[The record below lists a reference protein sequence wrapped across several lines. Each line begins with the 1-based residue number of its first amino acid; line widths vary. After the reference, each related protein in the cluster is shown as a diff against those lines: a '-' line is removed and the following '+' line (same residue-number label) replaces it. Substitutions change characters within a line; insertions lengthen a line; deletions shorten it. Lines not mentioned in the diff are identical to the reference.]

1 MDLFNVVAKLTL
13 DSTEYEAQVNAV
25 SQQVIPIDDPKLTL
39 DTKEYDE
46 NITEAGE
53 EAEEFEDKAGGAFE
67 SVGNI
72 LKTAGIAV
80 AVAAI
85 SGAFKKA
92 IDYTAD
98 LGDSIDK
105 GSKRMNISTHA
116 YQQWDHALQQSGG
129 SVSDLNRGL
138 RNIREIMQDGDA
150 ATGKAAEA
158 FNTLGISMQKS
169 NGEMKT
175 AEELMDE
182 TLTAL
187 ADVSD
192 ADQRGALVDA
202 LFGPNSGGI
211 KPLLEE
217 GKEGVRD
224 LLNEAD
230 DLNLIM
236 SDEDIQKAVEY
247 GDAVANMKKELEMLQ
262 VDFAKNILPVLTDC
276 VKAITEIINFFRG
289 NGLGGAAGVA
299 TVLGGTTVGKV
310 LLNGAVSRLFGGGT
324 GGGGTGGSGGTGGGS
339 GGGGLL
345 GGGLFGKLAGGA
357 KTAASSIS
365 SFMAANGL
373 WAFTPAAVLGASVA
387 PALFAQNESIER
399 TRQQQQELEE
409 AAAAMKEAGDE
420 NADFIERSAAAMG
433 LVKDEN
439 GNEAKNI
446 LGQSYTQMSDEYGD
460 LLMGLQSRQG
470 AERAKLVL
478 ALQGKAAAGNDA
490 WNMLNRYWNGN
501 DLDPGEVQ
509 ELLSVVTNAMKE
521 QWENGTGI
529 KTSYTA
535 EGRNAP
541 EGWVYNNGNYQRV
554 DENGNLLY
562 GKSEYYKSAGYMD
575 EAGYRKWYE
584 EQTAIWAAEHPEMPV
599 DPTLDAEGIAGYQA
613 ALDSAGLTAPV
624 IPVLEG
630 EGNEHAAGAWDIPF
644 DNYPAILHRDEM
656 VLSASQ
662 ARRYREGGGVD
673 SSAIVAA
680 IQGLRNDMAN
690 LKLVIGRK
698 TFGRAVA
705 DYGSDRVNDS
715 IGGAESRLASGY
727 GT

>member
-13 DSTEYEAQVNAV
+13 DETEYDAQVNAV
-25 SQQVIPIDDPKLTL
+25 SQRVIPINDPRLKL
-39 DTKEYDE
+39 DTTEYDE

-53 EAEEFEDKAGGAFE
+53 EAETFEDKAGGAFE
-67 SVGNI
+67 SVGSI
-72 LKTAGIAV
+72 LKAAGIAA
-80 AVAAI
+80 AVGLI
-85 SGAFKKA
+85 SNAFKKA

-138 RNIREIMQDGDA
+138 KNIREIMQDGDK
-150 ATGKAAEA
+150 ATGKAADA
-158 FNTLGISMQKS
+158 FGELGISMQKS

-175 AEELMDE
+175 AEELMTE

-187 ADVSD
+187 AEIED

-299 TVLGGTTVGKV
+299 TVLGGTTVGKT
-310 LLNGAVSRLFGGGT
+310 LLNGAVNKLLGGGNGGGST
-324 GGGGTGGSGGTGGGS
+324 GGGTGGSGGGGGIL

-345 GGGLFGKLAGGA
+345 GKLWGGI
-357 KTAASSIS
+357 KTAASGAASG
-365 SFMAANGL
+365 FAANGL
-373 WAFTPAAVLGASVA
+373 WAFTPAAILGASLA
-387 PALFAQNESIER
+387 PALGAQNESIER

-409 AAAAMKEAGDE
+409 AAAAMKEAGDA
-420 NADFIERSAAAMG
+420 NAEFVERSAAAMG

-470 AERAKLVL
+470 AEKAKLVM
-478 ALQGKAAAGNDA
+478 ALQGKYTLGNDA
-490 WNMLNRYWNGN
+490 WNQLNRYWNGN
-501 DLDPGEVQ
+501 DLDPMEVND
-509 ELLSVVTNAMKE
+509 LLSVVTQALAEQSQKNINANVTKPE
-521 QWENGTGI
+521 LPVEPTI
-529 KTSYTA
+529 EDDAYA
-535 EGRNAP
+535 ELQQQLDG
-541 EGWVYNNGNYQRV
+541 GNYTISV
-554 DENGNLLY
+554 
-562 GKSEYYKSAGYMD
+562 SP
-575 EAGYRKWYE
+575 
-584 EQTAIWAAEHPEMPV
+584 I
-599 DPTLDAEGIAGYQA
+599 
-613 ALDSAGLTAPV
+613 
-624 IPVLEG
+624 LEG
-630 EGNEHAAGAWDIPF
+630 DGNEHAAGAWDIPY

-656 VLSASQ
+656 VLTASQ
-662 ARRYREGGGVD
+662 ARRYREGGGMD